1 MRIVLD
7 TNVLVSG
14 LYNPYG
20 TPGRIL
26 DLILSGQV
34 QLLYDD
40 RILGEYLDVMARPQ
54 LELDSSLAQAV
65 VQYFRLSG
73 ERVTGL
79 PLADTTLPDSDDAPF
94 SEIAISGNAD
104 ALVTGNMK
112 HFSALK
118 DRGVLVLSPSQFLEK
133 FI

>member
-14 LYNPYG
+14 LYNPNG
-20 TPGRIL
+20 TPGRIM

-34 QLLYDD
+34 QILYDD
-40 RILGEYLDVMARPQ
+40 RIFGEYLDVLARPQ
-54 LELDSSLAQAV
+54 LDIDSSLAQAV

-73 ERVTGL
+73 ERVTGF
-79 PLADTTLPDSDDAPF
+79 PLADATFPDIDDAPF
-94 SEIAISGNAD
+94 AEIAVSGSAD
-104 ALVTGNMK
+104 ALVTGNTK
-112 HFSALK
+112 HFSVLK
-118 DRGVLVLSPSQFLEK
+118 DRGVPVLSPAQFLEK

>member
-20 TPGRIL
+20 TPGRII
-26 DLILSGQV
+26 DLVLAGRV
-34 QLLYDD
+34 QILYDD
-40 RILGEYLDVMARPQ
+40 RILGEYLDVLARPQ
-54 LELDSSLAQAV
+54 LEIDSSLAQAV

-79 PLADTTLPDSDDAPF
+79 PLAEATFPDIDDTPF
-94 SEIAISGNAD
+94 AEIAISGSAD

-112 HFSALK
+112 HFSILK
-118 DRGVLVLSPSQFLEK
+118 DRGVPVLSPAQFLEK